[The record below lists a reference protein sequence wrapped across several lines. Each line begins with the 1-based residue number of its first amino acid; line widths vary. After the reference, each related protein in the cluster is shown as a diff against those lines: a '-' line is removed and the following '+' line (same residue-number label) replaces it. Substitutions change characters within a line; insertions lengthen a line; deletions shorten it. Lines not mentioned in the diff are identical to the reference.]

1 LIDYQ
6 EMIDL
11 WGVDG
16 LLHFPLDRL
25 GTHLGFDPLRL
36 PPEGAMPAEVPI
48 LFTAYLEG
56 DIDLFDVLEI
66 QVGDDEPMGLIVLGT
81 VPDDEQMLYCLDG
94 DDGRVLLVSLD
105 PFSMEQVNSSF
116 ALFVEFLW
124 RLDRFLRDDQG
135 GAGRAVVAAA
145 LRHELTALDPAAF
158 ADPESWWSI
167 AFGQLEGSLR

>member
-1 LIDYQ
+1 MIDYQ

-36 PPEGAMPAEVPI
+36 PPEGALPAEVPI

-105 PFSMEQVNSSF
+105 PFSMEQ
-116 ALFVEFLW
+116 
-124 RLDRFLRDDQG
+124 D
-135 GAGRAVVAAA
+135 
-145 LRHELTALDPAAF
+145 
-158 ADPESWWSI
+158 
-167 AFGQLEGSLR
+167 